1 MEMGAARIF
10 MWIFAITSSMA
21 VYVFFQRLLMPEK
34 KEEGGSIAD
43 LVQNK
48 AKATSSFDKLDP
60 EGSLLDKLDLF
71 LAKKMKVEQKLE
83 YLYML
88 MGNPSTTDPLKMLH
102 QKELIAVI
110 LPALAIFFTGSFL
123 FIVLLPVGFMIP
135 DVLAMGKIQRR
146 QEDILANFPTSV
158 DLAALIIESG
168 LDYMTA
174 FERIV
179 KISTHRSALEEEL
192 DKTLREVQLG
202 YSRREALQRFA
213 ARTGLQEIRS
223 FVGLIVQSDELG
235 TSLVDLLRNFAA
247 DMRFRRLTRAER
259 MAAQA
264 STKMLI
270 PLFIFIFP
278 TVFIMMLAPML
289 YDLVKGG
296 SMPF

>member
-1 MEMGAARIF
+1 MDFGAARIF

-21 VYVFFQRLLMPEK
+21 VYVAIQRLLMPEK

-48 AKATSSFDKLDP
+48 AKSTSSFDKLDP

-88 MGNPSTTDPLKMLH
+88 MGNPATTDPLKMLH

-123 FIVLLPVGFMIP
+123 FLVLLPVGFMIP

-179 KISTHRSALEEEL
+179 KISTRRTALEEEL

-202 YSRREALQRFA
+202 YSRREALQRLA

-296 SMPF
+296 AMPF

>member
-1 MEMGAARIF
+1 MDFGAARIF

-21 VYVFFQRLLMPEK
+21 VYVAIQRLLMPEK

-48 AKATSSFDKLDP
+48 AKSTSSFDKLDP

-88 MGNPSTTDPLKMLH
+88 MGNPATTDPLKMLH

-123 FIVLLPVGFMIP
+123 FLVLLPVGFMIP

-179 KISTHRSALEEEL
+179 KISTHRTALEEEL

-202 YSRREALQRFA
+202 YSRREALQRLA

-296 SMPF
+296 AMPF

>member
-1 MEMGAARIF
+1 
-10 MWIFAITSSMA
+10 MA
-21 VYVFFQRLLMPEK
+21 VYVAIQRLLMPEK

-43 LVQNK
+43 LVQHK
-48 AKATSSFDKLDP
+48 AKSTSSFDRLDP
-60 EGSLLDKLDLF
+60 EGSLLEKLDLF

-88 MGNPSTTDPLKMLH
+88 MGTPSNTDPLKMLH

-110 LPALAIFFTGSFL
+110 LPAVAILFTGSFL

-146 QEDILANFPTSV
+146 QEDVLANFPTSV

-179 KISTHRSALEEEL
+179 KIATHRTALEEEL

-296 SMPF
+296 AMPF